1 MIKDQRTIDEQREEI
16 GVVAVDQ
23 GNTQEPDP
31 LNGLAP
37 IPGVG
42 MPQPKGKWAW
52 ENAPQYSDPNEVID
66 NLVNYFEEKSV
77 KNNLL
82 KLMLAGVSVEEIIN
96 TTVMNGFVEGKYTPD
111 VAELI
116 KPSIAIYLLGMAEDE
131 GFVPKMYS
139 KQSDNPEQDDEV
151 TDDTMF
157 SIMQERNPEMFA
169 AMLEQENEEKRM
181 LDAMHEQDNTDLQS
195 SMVQEEQ
202 LSNSFMRTPD
212 SVIQDADIEEEQT
225 IQEERVV

>member
-1 MIKDQRTIDEQREEI
+1 MALDKINALSGPPGHSLTDSPKKWSWEQP
-16 GVVAVDQ
+16 A
-23 GNTQEPDP
+23 
-31 LNGLAP
+31 
-37 IPGVG
+37 
-42 MPQPKGKWAW
+42 M
-52 ENAPQYSDPNEVID
+52 YSDPNEAID
-66 NLVNYFEEKSV
+66 HIVSGLENKSTQNDMI
-77 KNNLL
+77 K
-82 KLMLAGVSVEEIIN
+82 MMFAGISVEELVTQISFK
-96 TTVMNGFVEGKYTPD
+96 GFMEGAFTPD

>member
-1 MIKDQRTIDEQREEI
+1 MALDKINALS
-16 GVVAVDQ
+16 G
-23 GNTQEPDP
+23 P
-31 LNGLAP
+31 
-37 IPGVG
+37 PGHSLTDS
-42 MPQPKGKWAW
+42 PKKWAW
-52 ENAPQYSDPNEVID
+52 EKPAMYSDPNEAID
-66 NLVNYFEEKSV
+66 HIVSGLENKSTQNDMI
-77 KNNLL
+77 K
-82 KLMLAGVSVEEIIN
+82 MMFAGISVEELVTQISFK
-96 TTVMNGFVEGKYTPD
+96 GFMEGAFTPD

-139 KQSDNPEQDDEV
+139 KQSDNPESDDQV

>member
-1 MIKDQRTIDEQREEI
+1 MALDKINALS
-16 GVVAVDQ
+16 G
-23 GNTQEPDP
+23 P
-31 LNGLAP
+31 
-37 IPGVG
+37 PGHSLTDS
-42 MPQPKGKWAW
+42 PKKWAW
-52 ENAPQYSDPNEVID
+52 EKPAMYSDPNEAID
-66 NLVNYFEEKSV
+66 HIVSGLENKSTQNDMIKMMFAGISIEELVTQISFK
-77 KNNLL
+77 
-82 KLMLAGVSVEEIIN
+82 
-96 TTVMNGFVEGKYTPD
+96 GFMEGAFTPD

>member
-1 MIKDQRTIDEQREEI
+1 MALDKINALS
-16 GVVAVDQ
+16 G
-23 GNTQEPDP
+23 P
-31 LNGLAP
+31 
-37 IPGVG
+37 PGHSLTDS
-42 MPQPKGKWAW
+42 PKKWAW
-52 ENAPQYSDPNEVID
+52 EKPAMYSDPNEAID
-66 NLVNYFEEKSV
+66 HIVSGLENKSTQNDMI
-77 KNNLL
+77 K
-82 KLMLAGVSVEEIIN
+82 MMFAGISVEELVTQISFK
-96 TTVMNGFVEGKYTPD
+96 GFMEGAFTPD

>member
-1 MIKDQRTIDEQREEI
+1 MALDKINALS
-16 GVVAVDQ
+16 G
-23 GNTQEPDP
+23 P
-31 LNGLAP
+31 
-37 IPGVG
+37 PGHSLTDS
-42 MPQPKGKWAW
+42 PKKWAW
-52 ENAPQYSDPNEVID
+52 EKPAMYSDPNEAID
-66 NLVNYFEEKSV
+66 HIVSGLENKSTQNDMI
-77 KNNLL
+77 K
-82 KLMLAGVSVEEIIN
+82 MMFAGISVEELVTQISFK
-96 TTVMNGFVEGKYTPD
+96 GFMEGAFTPD

-212 SVIQDADIEEEQT
+212 SVIQDADIEEAQT

>member
-1 MIKDQRTIDEQREEI
+1 MALDKINALS
-16 GVVAVDQ
+16 G
-23 GNTQEPDP
+23 P
-31 LNGLAP
+31 
-37 IPGVG
+37 PGHSLTDS
-42 MPQPKGKWAW
+42 PKKWAW
-52 ENAPQYSDPNEVID
+52 EKPAMYSDPNEAID
-66 NLVNYFEEKSV
+66 HIVSGLENKSTQNDMI
-77 KNNLL
+77 K
-82 KLMLAGVSVEEIIN
+82 MMFAGISVEELVTQISFK
-96 TTVMNGFVEGKYTPD
+96 GFMEGAFTPD

-139 KQSDNPEQDDEV
+139 KQSDNPEQDDQV